1 MDKYLSEML
10 PLLQSDASL
19 FSFGYMQV
27 VLGLACRFRASQL
40 GFGNHFNVVHI
51 ELFGILMLRIVFR
64 GIANGVSAHFSSVIN
79 ASVRNAL
86 AAVNTTPEKQQL
98 TLGHED
104 RVLFLHM
111 TKSQGVAGVGSTL
124 IKAPETQAASLFP
137 LFHPHPVI
145 FHPLACH
152 RDGSALETSPLPSSQ
167 RRRRRGGTSCVWC
180 FHGESKPFQHSPF
193 DVFLYLIGWNHVTS
207 HGHLQ
212 MRLGSG
218 PLFPED
224 KIKILV
230 AKPGVGVG
238 VGQILT

>member
-167 RRRRRGGTSCVWC
+167 RRRRRGGTSCV
-180 FHGESKPFQHSPF
+180 
-193 DVFLYLIGWNHVTS
+193 
-207 HGHLQ
+207 
-212 MRLGSG
+212 
-218 PLFPED
+218 
-224 KIKILV
+224 
-230 AKPGVGVG
+230 
-238 VGQILT
+238 